1 MATRDR
7 YGAAK
12 KKKKKSALFAPLSFL
27 LVLVAFVFG
36 VGVFFRVQTIEVL
49 GLESY
54 TADEIIEASGIDVG
68 DNLFFIDRASASSR
82 IYSRLSQVEDANVEP
97 VLPNRLIIRV
107 KESSPV
113 AYVEWEGT
121 YWVVTGN
128 CKLLKT
134 AGPEDLAGL
143 IHVLNLTPDAPE
155 AGKPM
160 QVAEADN
167 LKLSYLRELLGAIE
181 ELDMAGDV
189 DQLDMSNPANP
200 TFQYQGRFT
209 VRMGSNDNTDYKL
222 RMLLSGVPQLTP
234 QETGTINLS
243 DGVTVRFTPG

>member
-1 MATRDR
+1 MATTDR
-7 YGAAK
+7 YGAAR
-12 KKKKKSALFAPLSFL
+12 KKKKKSTFFAPLSFL

-36 VGVFFRVQTIEVL
+36 VGVFFRVQTIEVV
-49 GLESY
+49 GMENY
-54 TADEIIEASGIDVG
+54 TPEEIIEASGIDEG

-107 KESSPV
+107 RESSAV

-134 AGPEDLAGL
+134 AGPDELAGL
-143 IHVLNLTPDAPE
+143 IHVLNVTPQDPE

-160 QVAEADN
+160 KVAEDDN
-167 LKLSYLRELLGAIE
+167 LKLSYLQELLGAVE
-181 ELDMAGDV
+181 ELNMTGDV